1 MKPKLPTAPKTLRI
15 LKALKNYEHMTV
27 AYALRQYDIY
37 ALSQEI
43 GRLKKLGWKIDS
55 EFIKTS
61 GGAHVKRYRLA

>member
-1 MKPKLPTAPKTLRI
+1 MKPKLPTAPKTLAI
-15 LKALKNYEHMTV
+15 LRWMQTDNPITV
-27 AYALRQYDIY
+27 AFALQRLGVY